1 MNVSKVVLNGI
12 PSIRGMH
19 DQMQDVIASLR
30 NHIDLN
36 DYSEGVGPVRMN
48 MSIPLRLC
56 LFAGLCDRSNR
67 SVEDVMSLNMPVDN
81 TPYPTTFFSK
91 ADVGKLFEAL
101 LKLRYHDVE
110 GDWGSP

>member
-19 DQMQDVIASLR
+19 DQMQDVINALR
-30 NHIDLN
+30 HHIDLT

-56 LFAGLCDRSNR
+56 LFAGLSIRLLSF
-67 SVEDVMSLNMPVDN
+67 SGI
-81 TPYPTTFFSK
+81 YP
-91 ADVGKLFEAL
+91 
-101 LKLRYHDVE
+101 
-110 GDWGSP
+110 